1 MRSDPGLTA
10 PINPPPQLPANS
22 AVVTNLIEDLAP
34 FYDDGAA
41 GLQRL
46 ISRMPLL
53 LEVDRAY
60 VARISPDGTRFTVT
74 QASKGDWPDLLGYT
88 QSAARLPAF
97 ARGALKTGVQATI
110 DDALTFPFT
119 PQQRKML
126 WYGGLRGTVLTPIR
140 SGGLWIGAL
149 VVDVL
154 KQQRIWD
161 FLVLDACKSLA
172 LAIGARIA
180 LAKLG
185 DHLVSD
191 DRDPIHDMERLN
203 VMANVARLLDTS
215 SDPGA
220 MSAEIVETLG
230 GLHWVRSARLV
241 TGDDSD
247 VVVAAQ
253 ASEGLVVTAK
263 DGVTHVGLALMNEGE
278 RFGGIDLELVS
289 AELSDVEEQFLRS
302 VQTFAGSAYVSALRR
317 ARPRNETLYDSL
329 TGLLNFRSITKCSS
343 TRWHASK
350 SSGRPVSVWLL
361 DIDRL
366 DAVNRDHGYAI
377 GDDVVSYVGHTLQT
391 VVSTRGSVGRV
402 GGGLYLAIFPGMDHD
417 EASVQARM
425 MVERVTK
432 NVPPHLPQI
441 ALSIGVSAFA
451 ARCNRAR
458 RLGSLRAPR
467 ALRGEGRRS
476 QPCRHRR
483 SEEPALGQRRAF
495 GVRARRNRAAD
506 ARVSTGAP
514 LKDSALP
521 NPSRSSLR
529 CGPPKEDLEGHA

>member
-1 MRSDPGLTA
+1 VND
-10 PINPPPQLPANS
+10 
-22 AVVTNLIEDLAP
+22 LIEDLAP
-34 FYDDGAA
+34 FFDDGAA

-46 ISRMPLL
+46 VSRIPLL

-60 VARISPDGTRFTVT
+60 IARISPDGVRFTVT

-88 QSAARLPAF
+88 QSAGRLPAF

-140 SGGLWIGAL
+140 SGGVWIGAL
-149 VVDVL
+149 IVDML

-161 FLVLDACKSLA
+161 FLVLDSCRSLA
-172 LAIGARIA
+172 LAVGARIA

-203 VMANVARLLDTS
+203 VMANVARLLDSS

-220 MSAEIVETLG
+220 MSAEIVETLS
-230 GLHWVRSARLV
+230 GLHWIRSARLA
-241 TGDDSD
+241 TGEESEA
-247 VVVAAQ
+247 VNQAQ
-253 ASEGLVVTAK
+253 ASEALVVTSK
-263 DGVTHVGLALMNEGE
+263 DGATHVGIALMNEGE
-278 RFGGIDLELVS
+278 RFGGIDLEL
-289 AELSDVEEQFLRS
+289 AEPELSDVEEQFLRS

-329 TGLLNFRSITKCSS
+329 TGLLNFRSINEVLVDAV
-343 TRWHASK
+343 HASK
-350 SSGRPVSVWLL
+350 SSKRPVSTWLL

-366 DAVNRDHGYAI
+366 DGINRDHGYAI

-417 EASVQARM
+417 EAAVQARM

-441 ALSIGVSAFA
+441 ALSIGVSSFPIDATGHDDLIRFARLALYVAKDGGNNRVVAADPKNARWVSDARGAF
-451 ARCNRAR
+451 
-458 RLGSLRAPR
+458 
-467 ALRGEGRRS
+467 
-476 QPCRHRR
+476 
-483 SEEPALGQRRAF
+483 
-495 GVRARRNRAAD
+495 VRAVTEQQMPVSLQERR
-506 ARVSTGAP
+506 
-514 LKDSALP
+514 
-521 NPSRSSLR
+521 
-529 CGPPKEDLEGHA
+529 